1 MINTYHT
8 IVTVIGTAEDI
19 EQFKVKHLDDNNNI
33 KLEVAAPLEGK
44 DPIEVWGAPSC
55 TTEHYEDEDGTCVNV
70 CIGSRGLI
78 DHWFKKFSTDN
89 PQFETHLNYT
99 CLLLNEKGT
108 LIYKDGEMVLEIA

>member
-19 EQFKVKHLDDNNNI
+19 QQFKVKHLDDNNNI
-33 KLEVAAPLEGK
+33 NLEVAAPLEGK
-44 DPIEVWGAPSC
+44 DPIEVWGAPNC